1 MFASG
6 DVSRERLKGG
16 RAFCSFARTDGEGDV
31 TRSAVTKKPNV
42 IPNDD
47 DVRRRLRRRRLRARR
62 RGDIFPL
69 GARLKRRET
78 MRLVRRESLP
88 RNAVWEK
95 RPREENKEDAAGTRR
110 GARRRTHLSGQ
121 AHELGRAPASVVGP
135 DFRLHDDGAGSA
147 PGRARA
153 SRGAR
158 ATARAAL
165 TQQSRFFHPPRGR
178 AQRSRVRSRGGER
191 ARGGRGGHR
200 GRGSPRESPE
210 RRANA
215 EAGIDPSR
223 RTVARARR
231 VKRLRLGT
239 RRRQRRET
247 RHFVAATFGPRPTQS
262 SEEVFVSGFRQPS
275 EKRADRASAD
285 AGRGPGQNFARAAEP
300 TPWPTNSRY
309 AERAFTTRASRVS
322 PSRVSPPRRSTK
334 RGHLRSLFLSPPRGS
349 RNGARSSSLPRGR
362 SLLREREPR
371 SPRGR
376 AQRASPR
383 RARACHGA
391 PTRQT
396 RATID

>member
-1 MFASG
+1 MS
-6 DVSRERLKGG
+6 VKRRTRVRSRL
-16 RAFCSFARTDGEGDV
+16 DGERDV
-31 TRSAVTKKPNV
+31 TRSAETEKRDRD
-42 IPNDD
+42 DD
-47 DVRRRLRRRRLRARR
+47 DVRRSTLATPSRAPAGRYFPSRRAFETPRNDGVRAR
-62 RGDIFPL
+62 I
-69 GARLKRRET
+69 ARER
-78 MRLVRRESLP
+78 
-88 RNAVWEK
+88 AVWEK
-95 RPREENKEDAAGTRR
+95 RPKMENKEDAGGTRR

-135 DFRLHDDGAGSA
+135 DLRLHDDGAGSA

-191 ARGGRGGHR
+191 ARGGGGGHR

-247 RHFVAATFGPRPTQS
+247 RHFTGSHDKTDGPTQS
-262 SEEVFVSGFRQPS
+262 SEEVSFP
-275 EKRADRASAD
+275 
-285 AGRGPGQNFARAAEP
+285 
-300 TPWPTNSRY
+300 
-309 AERAFTTRASRVS
+309 AF
-322 PSRVSPPRRSTK
+322 
-334 RGHLRSLFLSPPRGS
+334 G
-349 RNGARSSSLPRGR
+349 
-362 SLLREREPR
+362 SLLRNAPIERRRTLGAALARISRAPR
-371 SPRGR
+371 SRHHGR
-376 AQRASPR
+376 RTQGTRNGRSR
-383 RARACHGA
+383 RERHA
-391 PTRQT
+391 
-396 RATID
+396 

>member
-1 MFASG
+1 MFETPRNDATWSG
-6 DVSRERLKGG
+6 
-16 RAFCSFARTDGEGDV
+16 
-31 TRSAVTKKPNV
+31 
-42 IPNDD
+42 
-47 DVRRRLRRRRLRARR
+47 
-62 RGDIFPL
+62 
-69 GARLKRRET
+69 
-78 MRLVRRESLP
+78 RESLA

-95 RPREENKEDAAGTRR
+95 RPREENKEDAVGTRR

-239 RRRQRRET
+239 RRPPAGNAPFRGCVDLDQDRR
-247 RHFVAATFGPRPTQS
+247 RAPKKSSFPAFG
-262 SEEVFVSGFRQPS
+262 
-275 EKRADRASAD
+275 
-285 AGRGPGQNFARAAEP
+285 
-300 TPWPTNSRY
+300 
-309 AERAFTTRASRVS
+309 
-322 PSRVSPPRRSTK
+322 
-334 RGHLRSLFLSPPRGS
+334 
-349 RNGARSSSLPRGR
+349 
-362 SLLREREPR
+362 SLLRNAPIERRRTLGAALARISRAPR
-371 SPRGR
+371 SRHHGR
-376 AQRASPR
+376 RTQGTRNGRSR
-383 RARACHGA
+383 RERHA
-391 PTRQT
+391 
-396 RATID
+396 

>member
-1 MFASG
+1 MRFGSG
-6 DVSRERLKGG
+6 
-16 RAFCSFARTDGEGDV
+16 
-31 TRSAVTKKPNV
+31 
-42 IPNDD
+42 
-47 DVRRRLRRRRLRARR
+47 
-62 RGDIFPL
+62 
-69 GARLKRRET
+69 
-78 MRLVRRESLP
+78 RESLA

-95 RPREENKEDAAGTRR
+95 RPREENKEDAGGTRR

-247 RHFVAATFGPRPTQS
+247 RHFVAQSIWTKTVAEKKSSFPAFG
-262 SEEVFVSGFRQPS
+262 
-275 EKRADRASAD
+275 
-285 AGRGPGQNFARAAEP
+285 
-300 TPWPTNSRY
+300 
-309 AERAFTTRASRVS
+309 
-322 PSRVSPPRRSTK
+322 
-334 RGHLRSLFLSPPRGS
+334 
-349 RNGARSSSLPRGR
+349 
-362 SLLREREPR
+362 SLLRNAPIERR
-371 SPRGR
+371 RTLGAALARISR
-376 AQRASPR
+376 APR
-383 RARACHGA
+383 RRHHGR
-391 PTRQT
+391 PT
-396 RATID
+396 

>member
-1 MFASG
+1 MS
-6 DVSRERLKGG
+6 VKRRTRVRSRL
-16 RAFCSFARTDGEGDV
+16 DGERDV
-31 TRSAVTKKPNV
+31 TRSAETEKRDRD
-42 IPNDD
+42 DD
-47 DVRRRLRRRRLRARR
+47 DVRRSTSATEPSRAPAGRYFPSRRAFETPRNDGVRAR
-62 RGDIFPL
+62 I
-69 GARLKRRET
+69 ARER
-78 MRLVRRESLP
+78 
-88 RNAVWEK
+88 AVWEK
-95 RPREENKEDAAGTRR
+95 RPEMENKEDAGGTRR

-135 DFRLHDDGAGSA
+135 DLRLHDDGAGSA

-191 ARGGRGGHR
+191 ARGGGGGHR

-215 EAGIDPSR
+215 EAAIDPSR

-247 RHFVAATFGPRPTQS
+247 RHFTGSIVKTDGPMES

-309 AERAFTTRASRVS
+309 AERALTTRASRVS

-362 SLLREREPR
+362 SLPREGEPA

-376 AQRASPR
+376 AERASPR

-396 RATID
+396 RATVD

>member
-1 MFASG
+1 MTS
-6 DVSRERLKGG
+6 S
-16 RAFCSFARTDGEGDV
+16 
-31 TRSAVTKKPNV
+31 
-42 IPNDD
+42 
-47 DVRRRLRRRRLRARR
+47 RR

-78 MRLVRRESLP
+78 MRLGSWRESLA

-95 RPREENKEDAAGTRR
+95 RPREENKEDAGGTRR

-239 RRRQRRET
+239 RRRNGGKR
-247 RHFVAATFGPRPTQS
+247 AISWLPTFGPRPTQS

-362 SLLREREPR
+362 SLPREREPP

>member
-16 RAFCSFARTDGEGDV
+16 RAFCSFARTDGGRDV
-31 TRSAVTKKPNV
+31 TRSAVTKKR
-42 IPNDD
+42 DSQ
-47 DVRRRLRRRRLRARR
+47 RRRRSTEAPSATSSRAPAGRYFSSRR
-62 RGDIFPL
+62 AFC
-69 GARLKRRET
+69 LKRRET
-78 MRLVRRESLP
+78 MRFGSGRESLA

-247 RHFVAATFGPRPTQS
+247 RHFVAQS
-262 SEEVFVSGFRQPS
+262 IWTKTVAELRRRLRFRL
-275 EKRADRASAD
+275 SA
-285 AGRGPGQNFARAAEP
+285 
-300 TPWPTNSRY
+300 
-309 AERAFTTRASRVS
+309 AF
-322 PSRVSPPRRSTK
+322 
-334 RGHLRSLFLSPPRGS
+334 
-349 RNGARSSSLPRGR
+349 
-362 SLLREREPR
+362 
-371 SPRGR
+371 
-376 AQRASPR
+376 
-383 RARACHGA
+383 
-391 PTRQT
+391 
-396 RATID
+396 